1 MTKLLVPEAD
11 DYIILKPKHYPFY
24 ASPLETILNYIGA
37 RVAIVAAAQF
47 FQGAQSALSVIHR
60 FELAAT
66 QQLRQLSR
74 IDPITLAAIFQQ
86 GVLSRIA
93 NYQIADVRL

>member
-1 MTKLLVPEAD
+1 
-11 DYIILKPKHYPFY
+11 
-24 ASPLETILNYIGA
+24 
-37 RVAIVAAAQF
+37 
-47 FQGAQSALSVIHR
+47 
-60 FELAAT
+60 LAAT

-93 NYQIADVRL
+93 NYQMADVRL